1 MVKAFLLL
9 LLPLASAAT
18 IATVNCNG
26 SVVSNP
32 TLAQCG
38 SFNEFAAASASS
50 PSYISASASAGSS
63 SFASAN
69 ASLSGTYLFTVI
81 GGGGGG
87 GFFLPCLGV
96 ATDQVGAAAS
106 ASFGAYSI
114 SSSGPHPHN
123 PSSICASMGL
133 QSASSFQ
140 YGVGQEVEI
149 SMSASVPPVHLSF
162 GDASAGL
169 GDFSVAAVFPA
180 FEFWDSNGTPLSD
193 VSYSLTQVPEP
204 GTFGV
209 WLVVLLVSCI
219 AVREQLNIG

>member
-169 GDFSVAAVFPA
+169 GDFSVAGVFPA
-180 FEFWDSNGTPLSD
+180 FEFWDPNGTPLAD
-193 VSYSLTQVPEP
+193 VQYSLTQVPEP
-204 GTFGV
+204 GTFGI
-209 WLVVLLVSCI
+209 WLILLLVSWVERRSI
-219 AVREQLNIG
+219 D